1 MTVWQ
6 TGQQT
11 FSAPKAR
18 VAEQVRAVLKENPAY
33 RYAREPTEGTVFML
47 NIKPSGLDLIG
58 WDMEVVLQESGSATI
73 VTATVT
79 SFPLM
84 TGGGSY
90 YKYVRDFLTTLRN
103 SLNTTQ
109 SQPVTSG
116 EPVYR
121 MRVGWAGATFR
132 LILTILLIW
141 FAFNA
146 PLIGVQVFVL
156 LVVIVLVV
164 DIIRMIRGGR
174 VSV

>member
-1 MTVWQ
+1 MTVRQ

-11 FSAPKAR
+11 FEAPKAR
-18 VAEQVRAVLKENPAY
+18 VAEQVRGVLKENPAY
-33 RYAREPTEGTVFML
+33 RDVREPTEGTVFML
-47 NIKPSGLDLIG
+47 NIKPSGLLIG
-58 WDMEVVLQESGSATI
+58 PDMEIVLQESGSGTI

-90 YKYVRDFLTTLRN
+90 YRYVRDFLAALRN

-109 SQPVTSG
+109 SQPITSG

-121 MRVGWAGATFR
+121 MRVGWVGAVFR
-132 LILTILLIW
+132 LILTILLFW

-146 PLIGVQVFVL
+146 PLIGIQVFVL
-156 LVVIVLVV
+156 LVVIVFVV
-164 DIIRMIRGGR
+164 DIIRMTRGGR
-174 VSV
+174 LGV